1 MTVDRCP
8 ITAAQAALTLL
19 RSGRAAMAQ
28 HIMEGL
34 PTLIE
39 AALARGESGSYLRGQ
54 ADAQR
59 ILAAASE
66 RQQAQRSH
74 LAPIPPAP
82 RKPSRLEW
90 LRDALA
96 DPSQRERARAALRM
110 EDWLLD
116 RIAAGTATL
125 SGAYWRRVREALT

>member
-1 MTVDRCP
+1 MTAACP
-8 ITAAQAALTLL
+8 IAAAQDALTLL
-19 RSGRAAMAQ
+19 RTGRAAMA
-28 HIMEGL
+28 HRILEGL
-34 PTLIE
+34 PALID
-39 AALARGESGSYLRGQ
+39 AALVRGEGIAYLRGQ
-54 ADAQR
+54 ADAHR

-66 RQQAQRSH
+66 CQQAQRPH

-125 SGAYWRRVREALT
+125 SGTQWRKLREALA

>member
-1 MTVDRCP
+1 MTPACP
-8 ITAAQAALTLL
+8 ITAAQDALTLL

-28 HIMEGL
+28 RILEGL
-34 PTLIE
+34 PALID
-39 AALARGESGSYLRGQ
+39 AALVRGEGIAYLRGQ
-54 ADAQR
+54 ADAHR
-59 ILAAASE
+59 IVAAA
-66 RQQAQRSH
+66 RSVSGYSRSRSPLH
-74 LAPIPPAP
+74 PPAP

-125 SGAYWRRVREALT
+125 SGTQWRKLREALA